1 MPTPE
6 ALVTR
11 AFAKST
17 GTDARWSSHA
27 VNLFGELKLDPA
39 RERPA
44 EETHIY
50 YLDLT
55 IEL

>member
-1 MPTPE
+1 MLQPE
-6 ALVTR
+6 AFVTR
-11 AFAKST
+11 VFAKST
-17 GTDARWSSHA
+17 GTVARRSSHA

-44 EETHIY
+44 EEMRIY